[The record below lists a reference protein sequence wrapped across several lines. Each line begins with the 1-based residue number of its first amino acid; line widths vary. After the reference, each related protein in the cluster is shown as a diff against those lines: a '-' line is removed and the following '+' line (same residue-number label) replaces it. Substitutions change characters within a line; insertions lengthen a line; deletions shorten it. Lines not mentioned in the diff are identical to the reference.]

1 MRFLL
6 GSAAGFRKIVHHVR
20 LRCIVPIM
28 NSPVSELSEQLLD
41 TWRISVRVGLYAL
54 EGVDDEGLGAA
65 DLSGRTPGQQ
75 FAHIHRVRR
84 MWLEHTAPDLYAGVA
99 DVDEAG
105 TGDREALS
113 GALVASGAAIE
124 ELLRRGLDGG
134 RIEGY
139 QPHPTA
145 FAGYLV
151 AHEAYHLGDI
161 GVRLSQAGHPLSQ
174 QVSYGLWKWGT
185 R

>member
-1 MRFLL
+1 
-6 GSAAGFRKIVHHVR
+6 
-20 LRCIVPIM
+20 M
-28 NSPVSELSEQLLD
+28 NSPASELSEQLLD

-75 FAHIHRVRR
+75 FAHLHRVRR
-84 MWLEHTAPDLYAGVA
+84 MWLEHTAPDLHAEVA
-99 DVDEAG
+99 DVEEAD
-105 TGDREALS
+105 TGNREAL
-113 GALVASGAAIE
+113 GRALVASGAAIE
-124 ELLRRGLDGG
+124 ELLRRGLHSG
-134 RIEGY
+134 RIKGY
-139 QPHPTA
+139 EPHPTA

-161 GVRLSQAGHPLSQ
+161 GVRLSQAGHPLRK
-174 QVSYGLWKWGT
+174 QVSYGLWKWGV